1 MTSSFPW
8 HPSRIKCFAFMVVGL
23 ILSRSVQQHMM
34 ATAFSNQAQRDSIVR
49 RIQRFLKEQIFDFQA
64 IARSILTCFLLPH
77 KMDLIIDRTNW
88 QFGCTKIN
96 FLVLSVTIGG
106 QGIPLFW
113 KALPK
118 KGASSA
124 QEQCDLLQ
132 VFVDTFGANR
142 INTLMGDREFIGEKW
157 VKFLA
162 QNDIPFYVRF
172 KENRLVDWGQREQK
186 HLRYFFHHLTIG
198 QTRFIYKELG
208 GVSVV
213 IAGARSKEGELVLVV
228 SNQIHKKAPKILLS
242 YRRRFIIETLFK
254 NAKTSGFNF
263 EDTHLKSPEKLEKL
277 MAVVAVATALCVA
290 AGKAQVTLKPTP
302 YRSTVQA
309 SLYSVFRRG
318 FDFLRQCLLAPLNIY
333 LFMGPLNSS
342 NSLKNLKGC
351 KNVG

>member
-1 MTSSFPW
+1 MIF
-8 HPSRIKCFAFMVVGL
+8 GL
-23 ILSRSVQQHMM
+23 LYSKNIHHEKILSWLCSLHSRL
-34 ATAFSNQAQRDSIVR
+34 
-49 RIQRFLKEQIFDFQA
+49 RID
-64 IARSILTCFLLPH
+64 
-77 KMDLIIDRTNW
+77 
-88 QFGCTKIN
+88 CTKIN
-96 FLVLSVTIGG
+96 FLVLSVTISG
-106 QGIPLFW
+106 QGILLFW

-142 INTLMGDREFIGEKW
+142 INSLMGDREFIGEKW

-162 QNDIPFYVRF
+162 QNDISFYVRF

-186 HLRYFFHHLTIG
+186 PLRYFFQHLTIG

-208 GVSVV
+208 GVSAV
-213 IAGARSKEGELVLVV
+213 IAGARSNEGELVLVV

-254 NAKTSGFNF
+254 NTKTSGFNF
-263 EDTHLKSPEKLEKL
+263 EDTHLKSPEKL
-277 MAVVAVATALCVA
+277 MAVVAVATALCVVT
-290 AGKAQVTLKPTP
+290 GKAQVTLKPTP

-309 SLYSVFRRG
+309 SLYPVFRRG
-318 FDFLRQCLLAPLNIY
+318 FDFLRRCLLALLNTY
-333 LFMGPLNSS
+333 LFMEPLNSS